1 MSDRV
6 RVKDPVSGHEF
17 TTTPDFAESCGLTV
31 LEEPAVD
38 SFGRD
43 LPAKHSAPPEASE
56 AAKAPEAS
64 EATKTP
70 KAAEATKT
78 KES

>member
-1 MSDRV
+1 MSHRV

-17 TTTPDFAESCGLTV
+17 TTTADFAASCSLTV

-38 SFGRD
+38 GFGRD
-43 LPAKHSAPPEASE
+43 LPAKHCAPPEAPE
-56 AAKAPEAS
+56 APEAPA
-64 EATKTP
+64 ATKTP
-70 KAAEATKT
+70 KAPEATKT

>member
-43 LPAKHSAPPEASE
+43 LPAKHSAPPEAPE
-56 AAKAPEAS
+56 APEAPA
-64 EATKTP
+64 ATKTP
-70 KAAEATKT
+70 KAAEAAKT
-78 KES
+78 KEN

>member
-31 LEEPAVD
+31 LKEPAVD

-43 LPAKHSAPPEASE
+43 LPAKHCAPPEAPE
-56 AAKAPEAS
+56 APEAPK
-64 EATKTP
+64 AP
-70 KAAEATKT
+70 KAAEAAKT
-78 KES
+78 KEN

>member
-43 LPAKHSAPPEASE
+43 LPAKHSAPPEA
-56 AAKAPEAS
+56 P